1 MHHKPVQF
9 SMVVEGGGGG
19 GGGGDYMLGFPEL
32 QDACGM
38 NLVGGPAVAARGY
51 GLLGFG
57 AGQRQCPGIP
67 FRVCEGA
74 VGMATVGSAV
84 VWEVWQSWGTATAV
98 MAVRVVNR
106 AGKLEA
112 GGGGGQGWF

>member
-9 SMVVEGGGGG
+9 SEVVEGGGGG
-19 GGGGDYMLGFPEL
+19 GGGGLHALFPRTRRRL
-32 QDACGM
+32 WHD
-38 NLVGGPAVAARGY
+38 VGGPAVAARGY

-112 GGGGGQGWF
+112 GGGGGQGWC